1 MLMVSGRPEYK
12 DRLFS
17 FVFGNDAHKEWT
29 LSLYNAINDTHY
41 DNPDDISIETI
52 RQVLYMGMHND
63 VAFIIADQLSLYEQ
77 QSTYNPNMP
86 LRMLEYTANLF
97 EKYIKREKLNKYG
110 HRQIMLPVPRLVVF
124 YNGVEEKANESTLRL
139 CDAFAPEHRDSADIS
154 VTVRMINI
162 NKGHSQSLMDSCQPL
177 SEYAWSVDSVRQYKK
192 TDNLE
197 AAIDKTLDSMPDSFI
212 IKPFLEEHRAEV
224 KNMLLT
230 EYDEAETLE
239 MFKRDYL
246 AEGRAEGLTEGMAK
260 GLNEG
265 MVKGEERERLN
276 TIRKL
281 MKSLKM
287 TARQAMTLL
296 EIPSSE
302 QGKYLDRL

>member
-1 MLMVSGRPEYK
+1 MPIGSPEYK

-17 FVFGNDAHKEWT
+17 FLFGNGEHKEWT
-29 LSLYNAINDTHY
+29 LSLYNAINGTQY

-52 RQVLYMGMHND
+52 RQVLYMSMHND

-77 QSTYNPNMP
+77 QSSFNPNMP

-97 EKYIKREKLNKYG
+97 EKYIKRERLNKYG

-124 YNGVEEKANESTLRL
+124 YNGTEEKANETTLHL
-139 CDAFAPEHRDSADIS
+139 SDAFAPEHRDSADIS
-154 VTVRMINI
+154 VTVRMLNI
-162 NKGHSQSLMDSCQPL
+162 NKGHNQSLMDSCPPL
-177 SEYAWSVDSVRQYKK
+177 NEYAWSVESVRQFKK

-197 AAIDKTLDSMPDSFI
+197 AAIDRTLDSMPDSFL
-212 IKPFLEEHRAEV
+212 IKPFLEQHRAEV

-230 EYDEAETLE
+230 EYNEAETLE

-246 AEGRAEGLTEGMAK
+246 AEGRAEGRAE
-260 GLNEG
+260 
-265 MVKGEERERLN
+265 GEEYERLT

-287 TARQAMTLL
+287 TAQQAMALL

-302 QGKYLDRL
+302 QEKYLDRL

>member
-1 MLMVSGRPEYK
+1 
-12 DRLFS
+12 
-17 FVFGNDAHKEWT
+17 
-29 LSLYNAINDTHY
+29 
-41 DNPDDISIETI
+41 
-52 RQVLYMGMHND
+52 
-63 VAFIIADQLSLYEQ
+63 
-77 QSTYNPNMP
+77 
-86 LRMLEYTANLF
+86 
-97 EKYIKREKLNKYG
+97 
-110 HRQIMLPVPRLVVF
+110 MLPVPRLVVF

-162 NKGHSQSLMDSCQPL
+162 NKGHSLSLMDSCQPL

-239 MFKRDYL
+239 MIKRDYL
-246 AEGRAEGLTEGMAK
+246 AEGRAEGMTEGLAKGLNEGMAK

-265 MVKGEERERLN
+265 MAKGLNEGMAKGEERERLN

-287 TARQAMTLL
+287 TASQAMALL